1 MPCAWLLDSLIYKC
15 SLAGLTAGWSSGVW
29 RRWSTRTGWPRMKTF
44 GSHRSGASTN
54 KFRNCLGIKI
64 FVFFFKL
71 SGSTTQRTRR
81 QRWTTQSLGRQSKN
95 LAALKYPH
103 LQGDS
108 ILSKKGKRC
117 KMYIIDSTTFDFQFG
132 EYAAIW
138 GLREQADSNE
148 NLQYQLYLHLWP
160 YMVRHFF
167 LYIDDGNAQSM
178 SKKEVIFTI
187 I

>member
-15 SLAGLTAGWSSGVW
+15 SLAGLTAGWSSEVW

-44 GSHRSGASTN
+44 GSHRSGVSKN

-71 SGSTTQRTRR
+71 SGSTTQRTRQ

-103 LQGDS
+103 LQGAS
-108 ILSKKGKRC
+108 I
-117 KMYIIDSTTFDFQFG
+117 I
-132 EYAAIW
+132 
-138 GLREQADSNE
+138 
-148 NLQYQLYLHLWP
+148 
-160 YMVRHFF
+160 
-167 LYIDDGNAQSM
+167 
-178 SKKEVIFTI
+178 SKKEEDLQHWIFSLENMQQFEGSENKLTQTRTYNINFICTYDLTWCVISFPI

>member
-1 MPCAWLLDSLIYKC
+1 MEHKNWVTKDENIWKPQIRCE
-15 SLAGLTAGWSSGVW
+15 
-29 RRWSTRTGWPRMKTF
+29 
-44 GSHRSGASTN
+44 HEQ

-64 FVFFFKL
+64 FFFKL

-167 LYIDDGNAQSM
+167 LYIDDGNAQAM
-178 SKKEVIFTI
+178 SKRSSLYNNVIISKWRITQDCIFI
-187 I
+187 F